1 MEVSAKIPL
10 AQSVCNVRGAKFNT
24 KHIPSIT
31 IWCHVEGGAFALLST
46 AMPLQLFQITTLLQD
61 KLSYILSDS

>member
-10 AQSVCNVRGAKFNT
+10 VQSVCNVHCAILNT
-24 KHIPSIT
+24 KQICSIT
-31 IWCHVEGGAFALLST
+31 IWCHVEGEVFALHTT

-61 KLSYILSDS
+61 KLIQ